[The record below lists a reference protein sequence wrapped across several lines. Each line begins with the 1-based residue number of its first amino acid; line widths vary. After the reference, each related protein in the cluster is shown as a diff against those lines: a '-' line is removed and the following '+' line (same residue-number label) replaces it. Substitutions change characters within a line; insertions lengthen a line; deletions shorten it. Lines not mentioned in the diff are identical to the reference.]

1 MRAVIIGGAGFLGS
15 HLIDLLL
22 ERNYSILCIDRD
34 GCDSTYLDSI
44 GIPIVFGDIMDRDSI
59 EKHLQEDDIVFHL
72 AALLGVARVSR
83 EQYFKVNVDGV
94 VNVLEAAISK
104 KARAFVF
111 PSSTGAMGP
120 VGSPEKPMDE
130 DTAPRPDSVYGK
142 TKLVAEEKI
151 REIGADK
158 ITSIAF
164 RAPPIFG
171 PRSAPKASTTVLFNS
186 MRKKTLIIV
195 GDTENFFPLCY
206 VKNLIAAMVT
216 FTEQKQSGHHMYIIA
231 DGEPSRFNEILM
243 MIRNEFGINKR
254 IVHVPFWFAYPIA
267 WTFDML
273 GKLLH
278 FRPVLSRYVV
288 LGMAKSLYFH
298 DISKALN
305 DGYQPVATL
314 AEGIHETA
322 EWMNS
327 EQGQGADPQRAAEAV
342 SRPAPR

>member
-22 ERNYSILCIDRD
+22 QRDYSILCIDRE

-44 GIPIVFGDIMDRDSI
+44 GIPVVFGDIMDRASI

-83 EQYFKVNVDGV
+83 EQYFKINVDGT

-104 KARAFVF
+104 KARTFVF
-111 PSSTGAMGP
+111 SSSTGAMGP

-130 DTAPRPDSVYGK
+130 NTPPRPDSVYGE
-142 TKLVAEEKI
+142 TKLVAEGKI
-151 REIGADK
+151 RAIGADK

-171 PRSAPKASTTVLFNS
+171 PRSAPKAGASVLFNS
-186 MRKKTLIIV
+186 MQKKTIFIV
-195 GDTENFFPLCY
+195 GDTQNFFPLCY
-206 VKNLIAAMVT
+206 IKNLVAAMVT
-216 FTEQKQSGHHMYIIA
+216 FSEQIRSGHHMYIIA
-231 DGEPSRFNEILM
+231 DGEPSRFIDILM
-243 MIRNEFGINKR
+243 MIRNEFGVNKR
-254 IVHVPFWFAYPIA
+254 IVHVPFWFAYSLA
-267 WTFDML
+267 WIFDML
-273 GKLLH
+273 GKLFH

-288 LGMAKSLYFH
+288 LGMAKSLYYH
-298 DISKALN
+298 DISKAYR

-314 AEGIHETA
+314 AEGIHLTA
-322 EWMNS
+322 EWMKS
-327 EQGQGADPQRAAEAV
+327 ERG
-342 SRPAPR
+342 